1 MMYRMT
7 VYVVTDHGGEWE
19 DKWDCPVRAFTS
31 LSMAEDCADK
41 RGRRQKAQGR
51 DEFCDYLWTD
61 VKPLDVIVDREP
73 GAWDGIGWNALRRLV
88 EIGEHVAKG
97 EPVEFLGAVY
107 VPERQGE

>member
-1 MMYRMT
+1 MTHRMT

-31 LSMAEDCADK
+31 LPMAEDCADK

-61 VKPLDVIVDREP
+61 VKPLGLVVDR
-73 GAWDGIGWNALRRLV
+73 GLGVWDGMGRNALRRLV
-88 EIGEHVAKG
+88 EIGERVARR
-97 EPVEFLGAVY
+97 EPIEFLGVTY